1 MRRLNPFH
9 PKHREDLA
17 SNPVWGRVAK
27 LARTQ
32 TGLEQPLGVDLLV
45 LTTHG
50 RTGLRHMLMGSV
62 AEKIVRHA
70 SCSVLVVRPEERDFL
85 G

>member
-1 MRRLNPFH
+1 M
-9 PKHREDLA
+9 
-17 SNPVWGRVAK
+17 
-27 LARTQ
+27 
-32 TGLEQPLGVDLLV
+32 GVDLLV

-50 RTGLRHMLMGSV
+50 RTGLPQMLMGSE

-70 SCSVLVVRPEERDFL
+70 ACPVLVVRPKERDFL